1 MRLRKVVKRV
11 TCCFAV
17 GLSMCIGLLGGMGTT
32 TAYAQE
38 TEDTAIGEAV
48 AVEEAEESGFTD
60 VADTVNAGATITFTG
75 TYDYSQAF
83 EILDLVNQERRAQG
97 LNELVMDKE
106 LLEAAMLRAAEIA
119 VLFDHTRPDGSRC
132 FTVSDKCYGEN
143 IAINYSAEAVM
154 DSWMG
159 SSGHKNNILG
169 SSKSIGIGC
178 FTQGGHVYYVQCFGG
193 ASTDVASKPAN
204 KVASRSVYV
213 SDAYMQKADIYTSD
227 GVTYFTNLDWGYA
240 RIKLD
245 AEEQED
251 IELPTYEDEETVYPN
266 SAITTSYTTHI
277 QNFGWS
283 DECKG
288 GEWETDGEISGS
300 LGLSKRLE
308 GIKIK
313 LSGSSNLGIKYKTH
327 IQTYGWEKQWKTDG
341 EFSGT
346 SGESKRLEAIMIDLT
361 GSDKSKYDVFYRVHA
376 QNYGWLGWAKNGEP
390 AGTAG
395 QSKRLEAIQVIVV
408 PKGTAPS
415 GIIGYSYIEVG
426 KYADNGTKD
435 GLINYSTHVQNYG
448 DQSYV
453 YDGSVSGT
461 FGESKRLEGI
471 RINLNNDLLG
481 YSGNVKYTTHV
492 QTYGWQG
499 DPNDKTGADWKSNGA
514 MSGTSGESKRLEAIC
529 IMLDGE
535 VANHYD
541 VYYRVQSQ
549 TFGWLGWAKNGA
561 PAGTAGYSKRLEGIQ
576 IVLLPKGSAAPSHN
590 PGDAGVSAYIQR

>member
-1 MRLRKVVKRV
+1 
-11 TCCFAV
+11 
-17 GLSMCIGLLGGMGTT
+17 
-32 TAYAQE
+32 
-38 TEDTAIGEAV
+38 
-48 AVEEAEESGFTD
+48 
-60 VADTVNAGATITFTG
+60 
-75 TYDYSQAF
+75 
-83 EILDLVNQERRAQG
+83 
-97 LNELVMDKE
+97 
-106 LLEAAMLRAAEIA
+106 
-119 VLFDHTRPDGSRC
+119 
-132 FTVSDKCYGEN
+132 
-143 IAINYSAEAVM
+143 
-154 DSWMG
+154 
-159 SSGHKNNILG
+159 
-169 SSKSIGIGC
+169 
-178 FTQGGHVYYVQCFGG
+178 
-193 ASTDVASKPAN
+193 
-204 KVASRSVYV
+204 
-213 SDAYMQKADIYTSD
+213 
-227 GVTYFTNLDWGYA
+227 
-240 RIKLD
+240 
-245 AEEQED
+245 
-251 IELPTYEDEETVYPN
+251 
-266 SAITTSYTTHI
+266 
-277 QNFGWS
+277 
-283 DECKG
+283 
-288 GEWETDGEISGS
+288 
-300 LGLSKRLE
+300 
-308 GIKIK
+308 
-313 LSGSSNLGIKYKTH
+313 
-327 IQTYGWEKQWKTDG
+327 
-341 EFSGT
+341 
-346 SGESKRLEAIMIDLT
+346 MIDLT

-541 VYYRVQSQ
+541 VYYRVHSQ